1 MSIDIS
7 HELRTLFDS
16 APGCWGCKNENSS
29 FMYANEAYGRLLGLT
44 SHLDV
49 IGRSDFDM
57 PGKTVEC
64 AQDFQSQDKDV
75 MRHRR
80 ARRIFDWHPY
90 ADGNWQAHI
99 FTKTPLIDHGGKVV
113 GTIFHGEDL
122 APFPDCQLLGAL
134 LSQLHNGG
142 RHGTPNDQASY
153 LITTSEASN
162 PALSP
167 RMREVLFFTV
177 RGWSAK
183 QIARV
188 LALSPRTVESHI
200 DALRRA
206 FQVNNRT
213 QLIEAAMA
221 AGYFT
226 SIPASL
232 FNRQLS
238 LRLSQG
244 E

>member
-1 MSIDIS
+1 MSIEIS
-7 HELRTLFDS
+7 HELRTLFDG
-16 APGCWGCKNENSS
+16 APGCWGCKDENSS
-29 FMYANEAYGRLLGLT
+29 FVYANETYGRLLGFS

-64 AQDFQSQDKDV
+64 APDFQTQDKDV
-75 MRHRR
+75 MCHRS

-90 ADGNWQAHI
+90 GDGNWQAHI
-99 FTKTPLIDHGGKVV
+99 FTKTPWVDGGDRIV

-122 APFPDCQLLGAL
+122 SPFPDCQLLGTL
-134 LSQLHNGG
+134 LSQLRNGG
-142 RHGTPNDQASY
+142 RHGSAHQQASY
-153 LITTSEASN
+153 LISASDTVN

-167 RMREVLFFTV
+167 RMHEVLFFTV

-200 DALRRA
+200 DTLRKA
-206 FQVNNRT
+206 FQTDNRT

-238 LRLSQG
+238 IMLSQG
-244 E
+244 V